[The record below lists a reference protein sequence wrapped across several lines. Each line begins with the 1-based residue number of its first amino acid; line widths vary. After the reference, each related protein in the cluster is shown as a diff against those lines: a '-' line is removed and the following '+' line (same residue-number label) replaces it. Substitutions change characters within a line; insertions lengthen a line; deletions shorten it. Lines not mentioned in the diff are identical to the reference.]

1 MKHFYS
7 CFLCIF
13 LWNLS
18 AQQVVVVDETNSE
31 PIAGVA
37 VFNLV
42 KTKTNVSNLDGIV
55 SIERFQ
61 SFERIYFQHLSYHRE
76 SILKSKLRDTIFLSP
91 KSTSLNEIVISASKF
106 EQSKKEV
113 PQRIISI
120 DANDIQQA
128 MPQTSA
134 DLLAQSGRVFV
145 QKSQLGGGSPMIRG
159 FSTNRVLI
167 TVDGVRLNNAIFR
180 GGNVQNVIS
189 INPFNVQTTEVILGA
204 GSVIYGSD
212 AIGGVMNF
220 YTTSPQ
226 LSNSESPLVSTKSN
240 LRYSSANSEKTAQI
254 GLNIGLNKWGFH
266 TSMSFSDFGDLRMGK
281 TDVQEY
287 LTPFYVTHRNE
298 QDMLIPNHNPRI
310 QKFTNFN
317 QFHAAQK
324 ILFKPSE
331 SLTFD
336 FGLHYATTSDIPR
349 YDRLVVQ
356 NSDQTLKYAEWN
368 YGPQQWLLA
377 NFQLTKLSSRS
388 NLYDKIKSTVAYQH
402 FGESRISRKFDDV
415 DQKRRTEAVEAL
427 SFNLDFEKTIND
439 KTNLFYGAEYI
450 YNKVNSE
457 GVSLNVENNIIDRIA
472 SRYPDNAQWTSLAS
486 YLSLKYKPSTEL
498 TFQSGIRYNMI
509 SIKADLT
516 PNAQFYDLPFTDANL
531 NTSALTA
538 TAGLTWAQSKTL
550 LWKFNT
556 TTAFRA
562 PNIDDVG
569 KVFDSQPGIVV
580 APNPSLSPEHAYGA
594 ELGLNLNFDDSLLLD
609 FSYYYTYLDNAM
621 TRDDFSINGVSE
633 LIYDGELSTIQ
644 AIQNTSKAW
653 IYGFEVGL
661 HARFSKALELTSQHS
676 ITKGRQKNANDRNMP
691 VRHVA
696 PAFGNAHIVWK
707 HNKIT
712 LDGYV
717 NYNARLSHEDISHE
731 LSSHLFAKDAD
742 GNPYAP
748 SWLTFNLRTQ
758 YKFSD
763 TISFVGA
770 IENITNEGYRPFAS
784 GISAPGRNLIFS
796 ITYQN

>member
-1 MKHFYS
+1 MKHFYT
-7 CFLCIF
+7 CFFCIYF
-13 LWNLS
+13 LNLS
-18 AQQVVVVDETNSE
+18 AQKVVVLDEISAE

-37 VFNLV
+37 VFNLF
-42 KTKTNVSNLDGIV
+42 KTKTTITNLDGV
-55 SIERFQ
+55 ASITPFQ
-61 SFERIYFQHLSYHRE
+61 SFERIYFQHLSYHKQ
-76 SILKSKLRDTIFLSP
+76 SMLKSKIKDTIFLTP
-91 KSTSLNEIVISASKF
+91 KSTNLNEIVISASKF

-120 DANDIQQA
+120 SAQDIQQTT
-128 MPQTSA
+128 PQTTA
-134 DLLAQSGRVFV
+134 DLLERSGRVFI

-189 INPFNVQTTEVILGA
+189 INPFNIQNTEVILGA

-220 YTTSPQ
+220 YTTAPE
-226 LSNSESPLVSTKSN
+226 LTETTTPLVYTKSN
-240 LRYSSANSEKTAQI
+240 LRYSSANNEKTAQL

-266 TSMSFSDFGDLRMGK
+266 TSMSFSDFGDLTMGK
-281 TDVQEY
+281 SDVQEY
-287 LTPFYVTHRNE
+287 LTPFYVTHRNG
-298 QDMLIPNHNPRI
+298 QDMLMPNHNPRV

-324 ILFKPSE
+324 ILYKPSKT
-331 SLTFD
+331 LTFD

-356 NSDQTLKYAEWN
+356 NTNQTLKYAEWN

-402 FGESRISRKFDDV
+402 FNESRISRKFDAED
-415 DQKRRTEAVEAL
+415 RTIRTEGVEAVSL
-427 SFNLDFEKTIND
+427 NLDFDKIIND

-450 YNKVNSE
+450 YNKVNSN
-457 GVSLNVENNIIDRIA
+457 GLSINIQNNNTEQIS
-472 SRYPDNAQWTSLAS
+472 SRYPDHAQWSSLAS

-498 TFQSGIRYNMI
+498 TFQSGIRYNVI

-516 PNAQFYDLPFTDANL
+516 SNAQFYDLPFTEANL

-538 TAGLTWAQSKTL
+538 TAGLTWEQSKTV
-550 LWKFNT
+550 LWKLNT

-562 PNIDDVG
+562 PNIDDIG

-580 APNPSLSPEHAYGA
+580 APNPDLNPEYAYGT
-594 ELGLNLNFDDSLLLD
+594 ELGLNLNFDNSLILD
-609 FSYYYTYLDNAM
+609 FSSYYTYLENAM
-621 TRDDFSINGVSE
+621 TRDNFIIDGESE

-653 IYGFEVGL
+653 IYGFELGL
-661 HARFSKALELTSQHS
+661 KARFSKALELTSQYS
-676 ITKGRQKNANDRNMP
+676 ITKGRQKSADHRNVP
-691 VRHVA
+691 IRHVA
-696 PAFGNAHIVWK
+696 PAFGNAHVVWK

-712 LDGYV
+712 LDGFI
-717 NYNARLSHEDISHE
+717 NYNASLSADDISHE
-731 LSSHLFAKDAD
+731 LSKYLFAKDVN
-742 GNPYAP
+742 GNPYVP
-748 SWLTFNLRTQ
+748 SWLTLNLRTQ

-763 TISFVGA
+763 SISFVGA
-770 IENITNEGYRPFAS
+770 IENITNEGYRSFAS
-784 GISAPGRNLIFS
+784 GISGPGRNLIFS

>member
-1 MKHFYS
+1 MKRFYS
-7 CFLCIF
+7 CFLCIC

-18 AQQVVVVDETNSE
+18 AQQVVVVDETNAE

-42 KTKTNVSNLDGIV
+42 KTKTTVSNLDGIA
-55 SIERFQ
+55 SIARFQ

-76 SILKSKLRDTIFLSP
+76 SILKSKIRDTIFLSP
-91 KSTSLNEIVISASKF
+91 KSTNLNEIVISASKF

-134 DLLAQSGRVFV
+134 DLLGQSGRVFV
-145 QKSQLGGGSPMIRG
+145 QKSQLGGGSPMMRG

-189 INPFNVQTTEVILGA
+189 INPFNVEYTEVILGA

-220 YTTSPQ
+220 YTTTPQ
-226 LSNSESPLVSTKSN
+226 LSNNKSPLVSTKSN
-240 LRYSSANSEKTAQI
+240 LRYSSASSEKTAHI

-281 TDVQEY
+281 TDIQEY

-298 QDMLIPNHNPRI
+298 QDMLMPNHNPRI

-356 NSDQTLKYAEWN
+356 NSDQTLKYAAWD

-415 DQKRRTEAVEAL
+415 DQKRRTEGVDAL

-450 YNKVNSE
+450 HNKVNSE
-457 GVSLNVENNIIDRIA
+457 GVTLNIENNATDRIA
-472 SRYPDNAQWTSLAS
+472 SRYPDNAQWSSLAS
-486 YLSLKYKPSTEL
+486 YLSFKYKPSATL
-498 TFQSGIRYNMI
+498 TFQSGVRYNVI
-509 SIKADLT
+509 SIEADLT
-516 PNAQFYDLPFTDANL
+516 SNAQFYDLPFTDANL

-538 TAGLTWAQSKTL
+538 TVGLAWAQSKTF
-550 LWKFNT
+550 LWKLNA

-562 PNIDDVG
+562 PNIDDIG
-569 KVFDSQPGIVV
+569 KVFDSQPGVVV

-609 FSYYYTYLDNAM
+609 FSSYYTYLDNAM
-621 TRDDFSINGVSE
+621 TRNDFSINGVSE

-661 HARFSKALELTSQHS
+661 RARFSKALELTSQYS
-676 ITKGRQKNANDRNMP
+676 ITKGRQKNMDDRNMP

-707 HNKIT
+707 QNKIT
-712 LDGYV
+712 LDGYI
-717 NYNARLSHEDISHE
+717 NYNASLSHDDISHE
-731 LSSHLFAKDAD
+731 LSKHLFAKDAD

-748 SWLTFNLRTQ
+748 SWLTFNLRTR

-763 TISFVGA
+763 TISFIGA

-784 GISAPGRNLIFS
+784 GISGPGRNLIFS

>member
-1 MKHFYS
+1 
-7 CFLCIF
+7 
-13 LWNLS
+13 
-18 AQQVVVVDETNSE
+18 
-31 PIAGVA
+31 
-37 VFNLV
+37 
-42 KTKTNVSNLDGIV
+42 
-55 SIERFQ
+55 
-61 SFERIYFQHLSYHRE
+61 
-76 SILKSKLRDTIFLSP
+76 
-91 KSTSLNEIVISASKF
+91 
-106 EQSKKEV
+106 
-113 PQRIISI
+113 
-120 DANDIQQA
+120 
-128 MPQTSA
+128 
-134 DLLAQSGRVFV
+134 
-145 QKSQLGGGSPMIRG
+145 
-159 FSTNRVLI
+159 
-167 TVDGVRLNNAIFR
+167 
-180 GGNVQNVIS
+180 
-189 INPFNVQTTEVILGA
+189 
-204 GSVIYGSD
+204 
-212 AIGGVMNF
+212 
-220 YTTSPQ
+220 
-226 LSNSESPLVSTKSN
+226 
-240 LRYSSANSEKTAQI
+240 
-254 GLNIGLNKWGFH
+254 
-266 TSMSFSDFGDLRMGK
+266 
-281 TDVQEY
+281 
-287 LTPFYVTHRNE
+287 
-298 QDMLIPNHNPRI
+298 MLMPNHNPRV

-356 NSDQTLKYAEWN
+356 NSDQTLKYAAWD

-415 DQKRRTEAVEAL
+415 DQKRRTEGVDAL

-450 YNKVNSE
+450 HNKVNSE
-457 GVSLNVENNIIDRIA
+457 GVTLNIENNATDRIA
-472 SRYPDNAQWTSLAS
+472 SRYPDNAQWSSLAS
-486 YLSLKYKPSTEL
+486 YLSFKYKPSATL
-498 TFQSGIRYNMI
+498 TFQSGVRYNVI
-509 SIKADLT
+509 SIEADLT
-516 PNAQFYDLPFTDANL
+516 SNAQFYDLPFTDANL

-538 TAGLTWAQSKTL
+538 TVGLAWAQSKTF
-550 LWKFNT
+550 LWKLNA

-562 PNIDDVG
+562 PNIDDIG
-569 KVFDSQPGIVV
+569 KVFDSQPGVVV

-609 FSYYYTYLDNAM
+609 FSSYYTYLDNAM
-621 TRDDFSINGVSE
+621 TRNDFSINGVSE

-661 HARFSKALELTSQHS
+661 RARFSKALELTSQYS
-676 ITKGRQKNANDRNMP
+676 ITKGRQKNMDDRNMP

-707 HNKIT
+707 QNKIT
-712 LDGYV
+712 LDGYI
-717 NYNARLSHEDISHE
+717 NYNASLSHDDISNE
-731 LSSHLFAKDAD
+731 LSKHLFAKDAD

-748 SWLTFNLRTQ
+748 SWLTFNLRTR

-763 TISFVGA
+763 TISFIGA

-784 GISAPGRNLIFS
+784 GISGPGRNLIFS